1 MEKINFIGAFD
12 KTDLIMYVA
21 KILVEMGKKV
31 LIVDATV
38 EQKARYVIPAI
49 DNSLIS
55 YVTNYLDID
64 IAVGFSNYN
73 EIKQFLG
80 MPESAVFTYD
90 YIFIDINNPN
100 LVNSFEIYDARE
112 NYFVTS
118 ADLYSLKKGL
128 ETLRKIEMPLK
139 IAKIYFSNQMSK
151 AEDDYLN
158 FLSLGYRIQWQDDK
172 IYFPM
177 QSQDQDII
185 MENQRLSRIKF
196 RGISSEY
203 KDALIYLAQEISND
217 QNGVKKHISKSKKES
232 NMAVVSFWGN
242 SRREIGQTLSVV
254 AIGTMMAIEHNY
266 KILVISTGFR
276 DRTMEKCFWERNK
289 NGGINLA
296 TEQGKQIGLNNG
308 IEGLIKIIQSNR
320 TSSNIIRDYAKV
332 VFKDR
337 LDILLSPTT
346 TDPREYNTISP
357 FYKDIIKL
365 ADKEYD
371 LVLVDIDKRMEANDK
386 NAILQESNLVMVT
399 LKQSVESIETARIL
413 REKNPASRNNNI
425 MFLSGKYD
433 FDSKYNT
440 KNLTRFLKE
449 PREISAIPYN
459 KLYDEAAMEGKVADF
474 FLKYRGFT
482 DQTDRNVRLIEEAK
496 RTCDNIIYKLQELN
510 IRT

>member
-49 DNSLIS
+49 DNNLIS

-90 YIFIDINNPN
+90 YILIDINNHN
-100 LVNSFEIYDARE
+100 LVNSFEIYDAIE

-139 IAKIYFSNQMSK
+139 ITKIYFSNQMSK

-217 QNGVKKHISKSKKES
+217 QNGVKK
-232 NMAVVSFWGN
+232 A
-242 SRREIGQTLSVV
+242 
-254 AIGTMMAIEHNY
+254 Y
-266 KILVISTGFR
+266 
-276 DRTMEKCFWERNK
+276 
-289 NGGINLA
+289 
-296 TEQGKQIGLNNG
+296 KQI
-308 IEGLIKIIQSNR
+308 
-320 TSSNIIRDYAKV
+320 
-332 VFKDR
+332 
-337 LDILLSPTT
+337 
-346 TDPREYNTISP
+346 
-357 FYKDIIKL
+357 
-365 ADKEYD
+365 
-371 LVLVDIDKRMEANDK
+371 
-386 NAILQESNLVMVT
+386 
-399 LKQSVESIETARIL
+399 
-413 REKNPASRNNNI
+413 EK
-425 MFLSGKYD
+425 G
-433 FDSKYNT
+433 
-440 KNLTRFLKE
+440 E
-449 PREISAIPYN
+449 
-459 KLYDEAAMEGKVADF
+459 
-474 FLKYRGFT
+474 
-482 DQTDRNVRLIEEAK
+482 
-496 RTCDNIIYKLQELN
+496 
-510 IRT
+510 

>member
-49 DNSLIS
+49 DNNLIS

-90 YIFIDINNPN
+90 YILIDINNPN

-217 QNGVKKHISKSKKES
+217 QNGVKK
-232 NMAVVSFWGN
+232 A
-242 SRREIGQTLSVV
+242 
-254 AIGTMMAIEHNY
+254 Y
-266 KILVISTGFR
+266 
-276 DRTMEKCFWERNK
+276 
-289 NGGINLA
+289 
-296 TEQGKQIGLNNG
+296 KQI
-308 IEGLIKIIQSNR
+308 
-320 TSSNIIRDYAKV
+320 
-332 VFKDR
+332 
-337 LDILLSPTT
+337 
-346 TDPREYNTISP
+346 
-357 FYKDIIKL
+357 
-365 ADKEYD
+365 
-371 LVLVDIDKRMEANDK
+371 
-386 NAILQESNLVMVT
+386 
-399 LKQSVESIETARIL
+399 
-413 REKNPASRNNNI
+413 EK
-425 MFLSGKYD
+425 G
-433 FDSKYNT
+433 
-440 KNLTRFLKE
+440 E
-449 PREISAIPYN
+449 
-459 KLYDEAAMEGKVADF
+459 
-474 FLKYRGFT
+474 
-482 DQTDRNVRLIEEAK
+482 
-496 RTCDNIIYKLQELN
+496 
-510 IRT
+510 